1 MTRKLK
7 NTLNGSNRKVYIT
20 SAVGILA
27 IAGLIYAGVALNEE
41 PNLNIEVPPSPTSM
55 LFPSQSVI
63 GKEPTKAPTG
73 GQSQRPTPTVKQTT
87 PGGTTPKP
95 TAAAPTKGAAATPV
109 PTKGAED
116 SKETQ
121 QVSAEALAALSFS
134 GEQVLNWP
142 VLGEVILGYSMDHTV
157 YHETLNLFKT
167 SDGVLLA
174 AEKGVNVVSAADGIV
189 TDITEDTMHG
199 VCVTMAI
206 GSGYEVIYGQLEET
220 ELKIGDSLK
229 EGDVVGTIAEP
240 TRYYSVEGPHLYLK
254 MQKDDEPVNPMLYL
268 RVSEEAEE

>member
-7 NTLNGSNRKVYIT
+7 NTWNGSNRKVYIT

-41 PNLNIEVPPSPTSM
+41 PNLNIEVPPSPTAV
-55 LFPSQSVI
+55 LFPSQTVI
-63 GKEPTKAPTG
+63 GKEPTKAPTA
-73 GQSQRPTPTVKQTT
+73 GQNQRPTPTAPQTT
-87 PGGTTPKP
+87 PGTLPKP
-95 TAAAPTKGAAATPV
+95 TSAVPTKGAAETPAPTKGAGDG
-109 PTKGAED
+109 KD
-116 SKETQ
+116 TQ

-167 SDGVLLA
+167 NDGVLLA
-174 AEKGVNVVSAADGIV
+174 AEKGANVVSVADGIV

-229 EGDVVGTIAEP
+229 EGDIVGTIAEP
-240 TRYYSVEGPHLYLK
+240 TRYYSMEGSHLYLK
-254 MQKDDEPVNPMLYL
+254 MQKEDEPVNPMLYL
-268 RVSEEAEE
+268 RVNEEGEE